1 MRIGRQ
7 LEDFLVVDLITIDY
21 HKTKTNII
29 TTANENVDVKQAKRG
44 KTRETKVR
52 LVSD

>member
-1 MRIGRQ
+1 MRGKEI
-7 LEDFLVVDLITIDY
+7 LPA
-21 HKTKTNII
+21 
-29 TTANENVDVKQAKRG
+29 ANENVDVKQAKRG